1 MEYIRYHPLIDCDT
15 DGVEKVPMF
24 FCADE
29 DTVRKSHSMYLV
41 ECIPHTYRLVATNAH
56 TAEEALAYKIH
67 CPACGQIMTPISGVF
82 DNNKLQL
89 LVCKKC
95 NPSRH

>member
-1 MEYIRYHPLIDCDT
+1 MEYIRYHPLLDCDT

-24 FCADE
+24 FSADE

-56 TAEEALAYKIH
+56 
-67 CPACGQIMTPISGVF
+67 
-82 DNNKLQL
+82 NKPLEFYF
-89 LVCKKC
+89 
-95 NPSRH
+95 SRYI